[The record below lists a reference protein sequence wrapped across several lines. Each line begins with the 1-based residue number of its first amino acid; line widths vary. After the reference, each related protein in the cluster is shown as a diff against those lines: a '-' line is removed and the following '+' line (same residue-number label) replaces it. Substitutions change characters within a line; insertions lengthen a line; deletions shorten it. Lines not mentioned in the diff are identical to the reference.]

1 MKDEYPP
8 GTLIASLLDSNF
20 ADLWLG
26 TSWVICQGQTITNG
40 QTMYPNLARA
50 FPSWQRS
57 GGALRMPDLKNSFL
71 GSSSAAILGAEAI
84 GGGNMTTLTPAN
96 LPAHKHFGTV
106 GSNAPSQTVGAGQHS
121 HSASSVTG
129 ASGAHA
135 HGMDVSGQHAHSIPD
150 VTHIHDGADHGSL
163 TGLGTRCNF
172 IAQMWGGDHVL
183 DLHPADAGHGTVV
196 SLSYQT
202 MPAYSGI
209 NRTNSDGNH
218 AHPIKTDG
226 THDHLLNLAVEIDH
240 KHDLPAESAVGS
252 NVSFDNRPSFINV
265 NWYIKA

>member
-1 MKDEYPP
+1 
-8 GTLIASLLDSNF
+8 
-20 ADLWLG
+20 
-26 TSWVICQGQTITNG
+26 
-40 QTMYPNLARA
+40 
-50 FPSWQRS
+50 
-57 GGALRMPDLKNSFL
+57 
-71 GSSSAAILGAEAI
+71 
-84 GGGNMTTLTPAN
+84 
-96 LPAHKHFGTV
+96 
-106 GSNAPSQTVGAGQHS
+106 
-121 HSASSVTG
+121 
-129 ASGAHA
+129 
-135 HGMDVSGQHAHSIPD
+135 